1 MAFPGHRP
9 NIIMK
14 ADGTKADSNTAQ
26 GSFLK
31 QGMAP
36 VISCDMQGERLG
48 RTVIPWNRALDVPF
62 PCLPLALLNQFRAH

>member
-14 ADGTKADSNTAQ
+14 VDGTKADSNTAQ

-36 VISCDMQGERLG
+36 VISCDM
-48 RTVIPWNRALDVPF
+48 
-62 PCLPLALLNQFRAH
+62 